1 MKLTI
6 EGASEEINNVL
17 LTILNSKE
25 HTVSETFFKTISGHR
40 DSPGPIGK
48 AGCGSYEHIEI
59 DGQKV
64 AIASVDDPRPTMYF
78 GDTEPKNPR
87 KGDIW
92 DSRYGIKRY

>member
-6 EGASEEINNVL
+6 EGTPEEIKNVFQ
-17 LTILNSKE
+17 TDY
-25 HTVSETFFKTISGHR
+25 G
-40 DSPGPIGK
+40 GK
-48 AGCGSYEHIEI
+48 KHIEI

-64 AIASVDDPRPTMYF
+64 AIALSGDPRPTMYF

-92 DSRYGIKRY
+92 DSRHGIKHY